1 MAANRSGLRWAVTA
15 TCAALGTLL
24 GARSVRAFH
33 LEDGLRGRT
42 MGNAV
47 GGSFADDGW
56 HVTDRRDRIWYALPR
71 LVSGSVEFTLAHVTM
86 ASLTDTSDTEVFAMY
101 EAGYGIAEPIRYSP
115 EFRDNH
121 FKCMLRLYA
130 NGEGTRAGQ
139 QKLMWGIC
147 PSGAPGYGAC
157 GCGSFFEEPFGG
169 NGSWDGTPQ
178 RLRIEWGGGRTRYL
192 RNGAVVLSIDW
203 PGARFAPSELHM
215 SLGTSRP
222 SAVDSAQLPVGA
234 VFSDLVVDGV
244 EGELARCPGPTVT
257 DAGTMVADAG
267 APTMS
272 GMVLD
277 LPAVEDVTVDP
288 TLASSVYPDV
298 RDLAVGAGDSE
309 FYVKFRV
316 PSLPGRVVQAQLLL
330 QSGTG
335 PSSEGSGASVFA
347 AASAA
352 WSESTLTWS
361 ARPGP
366 RGARQARVD
375 GVSVDEPYALALP
388 VSAVSSPGTYAF
400 AVLPEPGDTNAAHFD
415 SKEVSAGR
423 GPVLRLVID
432 PTMPPVTDAGTTT
445 ERPDVPVAI
454 DAGTTTRPDVLVAMD
469 AGAVAV
475 DAGVAALDA
484 GAATDLGDEA
494 GEPLREVTEGGCS
507 CRAGSAGSAG
517 RGMGGVALLALVL
530 AGRRRR
536 ERPTA
541 PRARSTPPSPS
552 LR

>member
-1 MAANRSGLRWAVTA
+1 MTTNRSGLRWAVAVTW
-15 TCAALGTLL
+15 AALGTLL
-24 GARSVRAFH
+24 GARSVGAFH
-33 LEDGLRGRT
+33 LEDALHGGT
-42 MGNAV
+42 MGHAV
-47 GGSFADDGW
+47 GGSFAGDGW

-71 LVSGSVEFTLAHVTM
+71 LVSGSVEFTLANVTM

-101 EAGYGIAEPIRYSP
+101 EAGYGIAEPIRYAP
-115 EFRDNH
+115 EFRENH
-121 FKCMLRLYA
+121 FKCMLRIYA
-130 NGEGTRAGQ
+130 NGEGARAGQ

-147 PSGAPGYGAC
+147 PSGAPGYGGC

-169 NGSWDGTPQ
+169 NGSWDGTAQ

-192 RNGAVVLSIDW
+192 RNGAEVLSIDW
-203 PGARFAPSELHM
+203 SGAGAGFGPSELHL

-244 EGELARCPGPTVT
+244 EGELARCPGATVA
-257 DAGTMVADAG
+257 DAGTMVVDSG
-267 APTMS
+267 TPMMS
-272 GMVLD
+272 GMVMD

-288 TLASSVYPDV
+288 LLTSSVYPDV
-298 RDLAVGAGDSE
+298 RDLAVGAADSE

-316 PSLPGRVVQAQLLL
+316 PSLPGRVVQAQLRLN
-330 QSGTG
+330 SGTG

-347 AASAA
+347 AASEA

-366 RGARQARVD
+366 RGPRLARVD
-375 GVSVDEPYALALP
+375 GVSVNEPYTLSLP

-445 ERPDVPVAI
+445 RPDVPAALDAPAAI
-454 DAGTTTRPDVLVAMD
+454 DAGTTTRPDVPAAMD
-469 AGAVAV
+469 TGATAV

-484 GAATDLGDEA
+484 GTATDLGDA
-494 GEPLREVTEGGCS
+494 GGDALHEVTEGDCS

-517 RGMGGVALLALVL
+517 RGMGAVALVALAL

-536 ERPTA
+536 R
-541 PRARSTPPSPS
+541 
-552 LR
+552 

>member
-1 MAANRSGLRWAVTA
+1 MAENRSGVRWAVTV

-33 LEDGLRGRT
+33 LEDRLRGRT

-71 LVSGSVEFTLAHVTM
+71 LVSGSVEFTLANVTM

-169 NGSWDGTPQ
+169 NGSWDGTAQ

-192 RNGAVVLSIDW
+192 RNGAVVLTIDW

-244 EGELARCPGPTVT
+244 EGEIARCPGPTVT
-257 DAGTMVADAG
+257 DAGTTVADSG
-267 APTMS
+267 TPTMS

-288 TLASSVYPDV
+288 TLASSVYPEL

-330 QSGTG
+330 HSGTG
-335 PSSEGSGASVFA
+335 PSSEGSGASVFS
-347 AASAA
+347 AASEA

-366 RGARQARVD
+366 RGARLARVD
-375 GVSVDEPYALALP
+375 GVSVDQPYALALP
-388 VSAVSSPGTYAF
+388 VSAVGSPGTYAF

-415 SKEVSAGR
+415 SKEVSAAR

-432 PTMPPVTDAGTTT
+432 PTMPAATDAGTTT
-445 ERPDVPVAI
+445 PDVPAAM
-454 DAGTTTRPDVLVAMD
+454 DAGTTRPDVSTAID
-469 AGAVAV
+469 TGAVVV
-475 DAGVAALDA
+475 DAGVEALDA
-484 GAATDLGDEA
+484 GAAADLGDDA
-494 GEPLREVTEGGCS
+494 GEALREVTEGGCS
-507 CRAGSAGSAG
+507 CRAGSAGSAR
-517 RGMGGVALLALVL
+517 RGMGAIALLALAL
-530 AGRRRR
+530 AGRR
-536 ERPTA
+536 RPTA